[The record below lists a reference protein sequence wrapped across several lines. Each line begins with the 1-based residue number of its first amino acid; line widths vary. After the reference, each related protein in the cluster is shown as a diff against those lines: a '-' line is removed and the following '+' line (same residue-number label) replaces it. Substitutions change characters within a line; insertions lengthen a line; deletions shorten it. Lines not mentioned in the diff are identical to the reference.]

1 MADGFLLEDGSGRY
15 LLEDGSGVY
24 LNELQTYSLT
34 AETGQFTLTGN
45 AAAFPVSRRI
55 TAATG
60 AFTFTGNDAGLTF
73 LPAPTERNYI
83 LGGLFPTYVQETGT
97 RDFILAPAY
106 VDGTFPD
113 AVNNYSITAATGTFT
128 LTGNAA
134 GLFAGYPMAA
144 GAGAFVLTGNA
155 AGLTTARKLTAE
167 TGAFSLTGNAAS
179 LNKGQFLSVDAGAF
193 VLTGNDAALLAG
205 RKISAET
212 GAFVL
217 TGNAV
222 GLVHDYPLSVQT
234 GAFTLTG
241 QAAGL
246 RADRVLTAA
255 TGAFTLTGNDAD
267 LTYTPNATTRE
278 YVLGGLFPVFV
289 QETDDRDYI
298 VSGVFLSETMGQA
311 AAAYSLSVDAGA
323 FTLTGNAAGLY
334 RGLKLATETGAFTLT
349 GNAAGLTRGLSL
361 SAETGVFTLTGNAA
375 ALSATTQPEE
385 EQAVGGGGAP
395 LGPTPRVAPR
405 PTKRKE
411 ILQPVIR
418 KDEPEPRSADRDDV
432 ANVETAAATVADG
445 AVDPQPVLVRPSD
458 EIELPRQIGADHH
471 AGDAVSAEAR
481 AAGPGHDELRLVSPP
496 QPERHEA
503 PRADDSRSSEQ
514 PAQERAASEESHA
527 AILFDAV
534 TNDNDFMLL
543 AAA

>member
-1 MADGFLLEDGSGRY
+1 MSLL
-15 LLEDGSGVY
+15 LLFRPPEA
-24 LNELQTYSLT
+24 YSLT
-34 AETGQFTLTGN
+34 VETGQFTLTGN
-45 AAAFPVSRRI
+45 AAAFPVTRRI

-73 LPAPTERNYI
+73 LPVPTERTHI

-97 RDFILAPAY
+97 RDFILATAY
-106 VDGTFPD
+106 IDGTFPD
-113 AVNNYSITAATGTFT
+113 AVNAYSIEAATGTFT

-134 GLFAGYPMAA
+134 GLFRGYPMAA
-144 GAGAFVLTGNA
+144 GVGAFVLTGQA
-155 AGLTTARKLTAE
+155 AGLTAARKLTAE
-167 TGAFSLTGNAAS
+167 AGTFVLTGNAAS

-217 TGNAV
+217 TGNAA
-222 GLVHDYPLSVQT
+222 GLVHDYPLTAQT

-246 RADRVLTAA
+246 RAGRVLTAA
-255 TGAFTLTGNDAD
+255 TGSFTLTGNDAG
-267 LTYTPNATTRE
+267 LTYTPNVTTRE

-298 VSGVFLSETMGQA
+298 VSGVFLSETMGQPP
-311 AAAYSLSVDAGA
+311 AAYSLSVDVGAFTFTGNAAGLYRGLKLSVDAGA
-323 FTLTGNAAGLY
+323 FTLTGNAAGLA
-334 RGLKLATETGAFTLT
+334 RGLSLTAETGAFLLT
-349 GNAAGLTRGLSL
+349 GQD
-361 SAETGVFTLTGNAA
+361 A
-375 ALSATTQPEE
+375 ALSTTAQPEE
-385 EQAVGGGGAP
+385 EEQPASGGGAP
-395 LGPTPRVAPR
+395 LGPTPRVVPR

-418 KDEPEPRSADRDDV
+418 KDEPELRRDELGDGPRDLPLGHRSTGHIEGRGERLGVGLEEQSSVAVEAPKARKARLEVAKRHLESVPAESLPLPQPDRHDV
-432 ANVETAAATVADG
+432 ASG
-445 AVDPQPVLVRPSD
+445 
-458 EIELPRQIGADHH
+458 
-471 AGDAVSAEAR
+471 
-481 AAGPGHDELRLVSPP
+481 
-496 QPERHEA
+496 
-503 PRADDSRSSEQ
+503 DDSRRGDQ
-514 PAQERAASEESHA
+514 PAQERAASEDSHA

-534 TNDNDFMLL
+534 TNDNDFMIL